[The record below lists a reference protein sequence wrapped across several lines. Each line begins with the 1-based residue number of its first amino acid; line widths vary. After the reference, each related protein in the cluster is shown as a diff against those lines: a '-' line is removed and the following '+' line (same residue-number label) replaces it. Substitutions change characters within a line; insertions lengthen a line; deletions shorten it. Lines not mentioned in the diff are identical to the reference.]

1 VSWFSLSSR
10 LDWQSLRGAL
20 WSRHSA
26 FLPPG
31 SLDSFSACHHGAAQ
45 ETPTERA
52 GVLALPEK
60 KLGRYRTVSLTKLQW
75 LGGHGLLVVA
85 ETAAKSD
92 RRCDDDRAS

>member
-1 VSWFSLSSR
+1 
-10 LDWQSLRGAL
+10 
-20 WSRHSA
+20 
-26 FLPPG
+26 
-31 SLDSFSACHHGAAQ
+31 
-45 ETPTERA
+45 
-52 GVLALPEK
+52 LALPEK

>member
-1 VSWFSLSSR
+1 LNQPAPANPKTVSAPAITGR
-10 LDWQSLRGAL
+10 RNK
-20 WSRHSA
+20 
-26 FLPPG
+26 
-31 SLDSFSACHHGAAQ
+31 

-52 GVLALPEK
+52 GVLALPEI